1 MKIIMT
7 VCHGETRHEIV
18 RGENF
23 EVCLAYL
30 SHTNLYKGYGP
41 SLEAMKELKERK
53 QFSYGWADYSIIE
66 E

>member
-7 VCHGETRHEIV
+7 VCHGETKSEIV

-30 SHTNLYKGYGP
+30 FHTDLYKGYGP
-41 SLEAMKELKERK
+41 YLETMKELKEHK
-53 QFSYGWADYSIIE
+53 QFSNKRQ
-66 E
+66 

>member
-1 MKIIMT
+1 MT
-7 VCHGETRHEIV
+7 VFHGETNHEIV

-30 SHTNLYKGYGP
+30 SHTKLFKGYGP
-41 SLEAMKELKERK
+41 SLEIMQELKERK
-53 QFSYGWADYSIIE
+53 KLSYGWADYAVIE